1 MPKTYV
7 IIPTY
12 NEAENISKL
21 LEQINSLNIPDLTPV
36 VVDDNSPDETW
47 RVAQEIPGTKVLRR
61 MKGRGRGSAG
71 IDGFKFALNEGAD
84 YIIEMDADLS
94 HQPKYIPSMLKAMA
108 EYDVV
113 LGSRHVPGGKDIERS
128 LIRQITTLF
137 AQSYI
142 KLMLGVKVK
151 DPTSGFRCF
160 KREVLENI
168 GLDSMIS
175 TGQWIVSE
183 VLYKVHLKGYKI
195 GEIPIVFID
204 RTQGETKLNLKA
216 LFQSLYMVYKFRRT
230 FR

>member
-1 MPKTYV
+1 MESKPIFSKT
-7 IIPTY
+7 
-12 NEAENISKL
+12 SL
-21 LEQINSLNIPDLTPV
+21 LKQRKPEVGSLTFTPSINL
-36 VVDDNSPDETW
+36 
-47 RVAQEIPGTKVLRR
+47 
-61 MKGRGRGSAG
+61 
-71 IDGFKFALNEGAD
+71 
-84 YIIEMDADLS
+84 
-94 HQPKYIPSMLKAMA
+94 
-108 EYDVV
+108 
-113 LGSRHVPGGKDIERS
+113 
-128 LIRQITTLF
+128 
-137 AQSYI
+137 I
-142 KLMLGVKVK
+142 KLMLGVTVK

-183 VLYKVHLKGYKI
+183 VLYKVHLQGYKI